1 MADTKTNMM
10 GSKADMISSKFDEV
24 RMSCAQQL
32 GGCGGVTD
40 TFVSGWLRSPLLVPS
55 CLSQVARNSIW
66 REHLAKEQRTVPKS
80 TKFVLN
86 PSTSELINTGCTPPA
101 TIAHAATLRPPPSP
115 PSSRAVIPITRKPGE
130 KVERPKHT
138 TDDADFSTYF
148 ISAGAKTSRGA
159 VQKMCAHAAWCAFFV
174 VSEELQA
181 TMKRS
186 TMMPQA
192 KSRYPMTASQ
202 EVG

>member
-1 MADTKTNMM
+1 MCVGLVVAP
-10 GSKADMISSKFDEV
+10 S
-24 RMSCAQQL
+24 
-32 GGCGGVTD
+32 
-40 TFVSGWLRSPLLVPS
+40 LVPS

-86 PSTSELINTGCTPPA
+86 PSTSEFINTGCTPPP
-101 TIAHAATLRPPPSP
+101 HLLMLLLSSSPSP
-115 PSSRAVIPITRKPGE
+115 PSSPAVIPITRKPGE

-138 TDDADFSTYF
+138 NDDADFSTYF
-148 ISAGAKTSRGA
+148 ITTSAGAKTGRGA
-159 VQKMCAHAAWCAFFV
+159 VQKIGAHAAWCAFFV